1 MNHWMLN
8 GFSSI
13 PWISRTHKA
22 LPWTAVLG
30 RGFSARSCRG
40 KFIPLQSCDNWD
52 ICVTVLLVRYLYKWE
67 GMRAWR
73 VLDKLEVTHLSWD
86 VSIFHL
92 KQLWNIFH
100 PGWWRI
106 NPVNVREVHMSWN
119 VARRQEETSQHCDVV
134 ATPER
139 DLAAFGN
146 VPRNNEYVK
155 LL

>member
-1 MNHWMLN
+1 MVSALSLGSAGPTKHSPGQLSWAGALVQDPAGEN
-8 GFSSI
+8 SSLYS
-13 PWISRTHKA
+13 PVT
-22 LPWTAVLG
+22 TGTFV
-30 RGFSARSCRG
+30 
-40 KFIPLQSCDNWD
+40 LQSSL
-52 ICVTVLLVRYLYKWE
+52 IRYLYKWE

-106 NPVNVREVHMSWN
+106 NPVNVREVHKSWN